1 MNKAKITHSNY
12 WCLPFGMLQNK
23 IINSRILFIKKIW
36 MHGLIFLMSTF
47 TGQIKIKKKL
57 AKILLLS
64 SYHYHYVWF
73 KNMSSRHDSW
83 KDAKMW
89 VKNMRENYLEWC
101 LVGRGRKLVKS
112 GCFPSGPIKTLSL
125 NKMRVKMRSK
135 KLPGIL
141 DKITHPLWTIFYLF
155 LLVCIFHSWT
165 IRICLVTII
174 SLYFL
179 FSKIIFYFLD

>member
-23 IINSRILFIKKIW
+23 IINSRILFIKKNW

-47 TGQIKIKKKL
+47 TGQIKKKKKL

-89 VKNMRENYLEWC
+89 VKNIRENYLEWC

-112 GCFPSGPIKTLSL
+112 GCFPSGPSKLYLWIKCEWKWGAKSSL
-125 NKMRVKMRSK
+125 AFWT
-135 KLPGIL
+135 KLPIHFEQFF
-141 DKITHPLWTIFYLF
+141 IYF
-155 LLVCIFHSWT
+155 
-165 IRICLVTII
+165 
-174 SLYFL
+174 FL
-179 FSKIIFYFLD
+179 FAFFTHELSGYVW